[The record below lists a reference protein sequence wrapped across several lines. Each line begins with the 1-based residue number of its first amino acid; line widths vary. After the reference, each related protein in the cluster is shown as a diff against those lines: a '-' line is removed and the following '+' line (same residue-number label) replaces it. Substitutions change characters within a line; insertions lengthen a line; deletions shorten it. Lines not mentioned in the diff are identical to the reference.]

1 MDDVRRRPRRRWSG
15 FRDAAVVL
23 AEYAAESVYGL
34 LHPDWRRS
42 GAPANEARE
51 GLPGDD
57 LVREPNWSATR
68 ALTVEATPERVWP
81 WLVQMG
87 YGRGGWYG
95 DLPWWKDPAGHAG
108 PASSAWELLPDTP
121 PIAVGD
127 VLLDGPNCDETKG
140 GWRVAEVEAGHH
152 LVLFSA
158 RTIYGRELTD
168 DRPYPPS
175 WFACS
180 WSFVLHPMG
189 DRTCRLVVRTRVH
202 YRPAWMVG
210 AAGVLRSGDTVM
222 QRAMLMGIK
231 RRVEA
236 SMLSGAVVE
245 PWRRPTDPDREK
257 Q

>member
-42 GAPANEARE
+42 GAPQNEARE

-140 GWRVAEVEAGHH
+140 GWRVA
-152 LVLFSA
+152 
-158 RTIYGRELTD
+158 
-168 DRPYPPS
+168 
-175 WFACS
+175 
-180 WSFVLHPMG
+180 
-189 DRTCRLVVRTRVH
+189 
-202 YRPAWMVG
+202 
-210 AAGVLRSGDTVM
+210 
-222 QRAMLMGIK
+222 
-231 RRVEA
+231 
-236 SMLSGAVVE
+236 
-245 PWRRPTDPDREK
+245 
-257 Q
+257 

>member
-95 DLPWWKDPAGHAG
+95 DPRGR
-108 PASSAWELLPDTP
+108 TP
-121 PIAVGD
+121 PGMLGLPRAR
-127 VLLDGPNCDETKG
+127 G
-140 GWRVAEVEAGHH
+140 G
-152 LVLFSA
+152 SS
-158 RTIYGRELTD
+158 RTSR
-168 DRPYPPS
+168 
-175 WFACS
+175 
-180 WSFVLHPMG
+180 
-189 DRTCRLVVRTRVH
+189 
-202 YRPAWMVG
+202 
-210 AAGVLRSGDTVM
+210 RS
-222 QRAMLMGIK
+222 
-231 RRVEA
+231 
-236 SMLSGAVVE
+236 
-245 PWRRPTDPDREK
+245 P
-257 Q
+257 